1 MRQSVTTAACE
12 GPTNG
17 RWPFVTEIQARRY
30 VSAISA
36 AAALVALFWHI
47 ATSFAAPSAGPHWVG
62 ILCAIACTTSDVT
75 AFKDALSSRG
85 YREGSDIIFLPRSAD
100 GELKRLPQLATEL
113 ADGKVDV
120 IFTTWGTAAAL
131 AAQQATGSIPIVV
144 GSAGDL
150 VDLEGK
156 RLEILKELLPAVS
169 RVAVFSDPANP
180 YSALAMQQVRS
191 AADLLQ
197 VKLSDIVV
205 HEKRDIDK
213 AFAAIAGD
221 RLEALC
227 LHAYVPILASRDR
240 IIELAS
246 DDHIAVVYPL
256 SDFVRAGGLISYGA

>member
-1 MRQSVTTAACE
+1 
-12 GPTNG
+12 
-17 RWPFVTEIQARRY
+17 
-30 VSAISA
+30 
-36 AAALVALFWHI
+36 
-47 ATSFAAPSAGPHWVG
+47 
-62 ILCAIACTTSDVT
+62 VT

-150 VDLEGK
+150 VAAELAKSLSHPGGNVTGVSSMALDLEGK